1 MTFYL
6 FGCILLS
13 KENMSTPAKAYFD
26 GLKEKMKNQK
36 DSAYSER
43 SDLTFKRF
51 IEGMDKIRRDTELI
65 HSIKKEP
72 NDEDVSTSYP
82 STWPKPT
89 KSTAMDKIFREIFE
103 DEPPK
108 VIDSVLMTDE
118 EKEQA
123 KSKRKPNVVN
133 ISFDV
138 FIGNPVRARFNPH
151 QKVFMMNSQGKSLYF
166 SHHRDVI
173 QNSIELFNNNI
184 KAAHHNGLPRFTIYS
199 GDNAMAPM
207 AAVEL
212 IFYGLTFD
220 DTKIKASFIYYN
232 EPLMANSDVRNLLN
246 EVDQTCHFFILGEF
260 ELDETEENIT
270 GMEIESLDYVN
281 PYRTDN
287 HEPLHRV

>member
-1 MTFYL
+1 
-6 FGCILLS
+6 
-13 KENMSTPAKAYFD
+13 
-26 GLKEKMKNQK
+26 
-36 DSAYSER
+36 
-43 SDLTFKRF
+43 
-51 IEGMDKIRRDTELI
+51 MDKIRRDTELI
-65 HSIKKEP
+65 SSIKKDSTDDE
-72 NDEDVSTSYP
+72 EDVSTSYP
-82 STWPKPT
+82 STWPKPE
-89 KSTAMDKIFREIFE
+89 KSTAMDKFFREIFD

-138 FIGNPVRARFNPH
+138 FIGNPSRKATMLNPRVTH
-151 QKVFMMNSQGKSLYF
+151 SMVNSQGRVLYL
-166 SHHRDVI
+166 SHYRDVI

-199 GDNAMAPM
+199 GGNAMAPM
-207 AAVEL
+207 VAVEL

>member
-1 MTFYL
+1 
-6 FGCILLS
+6 
-13 KENMSTPAKAYFD
+13 
-26 GLKEKMKNQK
+26 
-36 DSAYSER
+36 
-43 SDLTFKRF
+43 
-51 IEGMDKIRRDTELI
+51 MDKIRRDTELI
-65 HSIKKEP
+65 SSIKKDSTDDE
-72 NDEDVSTSYP
+72 EDVSTSYP
-82 STWPKPT
+82 STWPKPE
-89 KSTAMDKIFREIFE
+89 KSTAMDKFFREIFD

-138 FIGNPVRARFNPH
+138 FIGNPSRKATMLNPRVTH
-151 QKVFMMNSQGKSLYF
+151 SMVNSQGRVLYL
-166 SHHRDVI
+166 SHYRDVI

-199 GDNAMAPM
+199 GGNAMAPM
-207 AAVEL
+207 VAVEL

-260 ELDETEENIT
+260 ELVQVYCRAD
-270 GMEIESLDYVN
+270 
-281 PYRTDN
+281 
-287 HEPLHRV
+287 